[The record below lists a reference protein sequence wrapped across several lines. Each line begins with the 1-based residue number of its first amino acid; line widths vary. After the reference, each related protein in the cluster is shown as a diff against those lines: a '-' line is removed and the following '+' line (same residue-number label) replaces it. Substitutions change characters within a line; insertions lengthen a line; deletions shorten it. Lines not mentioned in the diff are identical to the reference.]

1 VAEFEEDKMNACII
15 SSSKSQSIMEQTLE
29 SLLKAIL
36 ELSAKIKSMTLP
48 SKGWHVLMKLL
59 LPASHIWQFVIRSW
73 SWRNIK

>member
-1 VAEFEEDKMNACII
+1 MAEFEEDKMNACII

-48 SKGWHVLMKLL
+48 SKG
-59 LPASHIWQFVIRSW
+59 
-73 SWRNIK
+73 